1 MTPSEKPLALPAP
14 WDRIFPLAT
23 RLTVWA
29 ILAGI
34 LYLLRSFFLLVFLTF
49 VFAYIQSTGVH
60 KLAPLIPRRTVRV
73 LVVAGIFLGLLA
85 SVGLFIFPNVQRQAE
100 SFVRQF
106 STYVGKVDEQL
117 LDLGHRYPWLFE
129 AVPELKALD
138 QEKSES
144 SGEAPTIERP
154 PTDSKSPTWALLQDM
169 AGFGEKTEGYRNID
183 QALSLVG
190 SIGGRFASIASAFLL
205 SLLFSFLVVLDM
217 PRLRASL
224 QDLDDTKVR
233 FIYDEVADTIADFS
247 HVLGQALEAQFFI
260 ALLNTLLTAAGIYL
274 LGLGAKVA
282 FLSVIVFFCSFIPVV
297 GVFISSVPICLVALQ
312 MPDGL
317 ERMALAILLIVAV
330 HLIEGYIL
338 NPNIYGSRM
347 RINPVMVL
355 MILTISGKLFHF
367 WGLILGVPVFT
378 YVFGHAI
385 RYKGAS
391 QPIPKETA
399 VPTAPEREAP

>member
-1 MTPSEKPLALPAP
+1 MSSIEKPLALPAP
-14 WDRIFPLAT
+14 WDRVFPLVT
-23 RLTVWA
+23 RLTVWG

-49 VFAYIQSTGVH
+49 VFAYIQSTGVSR
-60 KLAPLIPRRTVRV
+60 LAPLIPGRTVRV
-73 LVVAGIFLGLLA
+73 MVVGGLFLGLLI
-85 SVGLFIFPNVQRQAE
+85 SVGLFVFPNVQRQAE

-106 STYVGKVDEQL
+106 STYVEKVDAL
-117 LDLGHRYPWLFE
+117 LVDLGHQYPWLMKSIPELE
-129 AVPELKALD
+129 AVERGM
-138 QEKSES
+138 
-144 SGEAPTIERP
+144 SGGKDEPAPNAAEP
-154 PTDSKSPTWALLQDM
+154 PNQKSPTWAFLQDL
-169 AGFGEKTEGYRNID
+169 AGFGEKAEGYRNID

-217 PRLRASL
+217 PRLGQSL
-224 QDLDDTKVR
+224 RDLRNTRIR
-233 FIYDEVADTIADFS
+233 FIYDEVSDTIYDFS
-247 HVLGQALEAQFFI
+247 QVLGQALEAQFFI
-260 ALLNTLLTAAGIYL
+260 AVLNTLLTAAGIYL
-274 LGLGAKVA
+274 LGLGSKVA
-282 FLSVIVFFCSFIPVV
+282 FLSVIVFFASFIPVV
-297 GVFISSVPICLVALQ
+297 GVFISSVPICLMALQ

-317 ERMALAILLIVAV
+317 ERMMLAILLITVI

-385 RYKGAS
+385 RHS
-391 QPIPKETA
+391 PTDTSSPETA
-399 VPTAPEREAP
+399 T